1 MSGTVKIHGKE
12 YKTVALRIQEF
23 REKHPD
29 FTIQT
34 ELVEANDMLVIVKA
48 TIACAG
54 QVIATGYAEE
64 VRTASKINRTSAL
77 ENAETSAVGR
87 ALAFFG
93 LGGSEIASADEVANA
108 ITQQSSQASKAD
120 MEKLIAHNEAWRNNA
135 GSIYFIKEYINM
147 DSPKWDNVAEAF
159 SEISNE
165 DREALWLA
173 PSKGGVF
180 TTAER
185 AALKS
190 DEFNA
195 ARKVMGENDE

>member
-29 FTIQT
+29 FTIHT
-34 ELVEANDMLVIVKA
+34 DLVEANDVLVVMKA
-48 TIACAG
+48 TISQG
-54 QVIATGYAEE
+54 DQVIATGYAEE

-108 ITQQSSQASKAD
+108 IQQQSSQASKED
-120 MEKLIAHNEAWRNNA
+120 MEALIAHNEAWRKNSA
-135 GSIYFIKEYINM
+135 SIYFIKEYINM
-147 DSPKWDNVAEAF
+147 DDPKWENVAEAWA
-159 SEISNE
+159 EISNE
-165 DREALWLA
+165 DKQALWLA

-195 ARKVMGENDE
+195 ARKVMGE